1 MKKQESP
8 GFSRGEQVNQ
18 KGTTVNE
25 DKMILAALVP
35 LVACSVLVLALAA
48 WVLTAL
54 LHLPWWGSALI
65 VVTANGMLL
74 ERILRFVAS
83 GR

>member
-1 MKKQESP
+1 M
-8 GFSRGEQVNQ
+8 
-18 KGTTVNE
+18 TE

-35 LVACSVLVLALAA
+35 LAACSVLVLALAA
-48 WVLTAL
+48 WALTTL
-54 LHLPWWGSALI
+54 LHLPWWGSVLI
-65 VVTANGMLL
+65 VVATNGMLV

>member
-1 MKKQESP
+1 M
-8 GFSRGEQVNQ
+8 
-18 KGTTVNE
+18 NE

-48 WVLTAL
+48 WALTAL